1 MEELKKK
8 KELVYKGGGEERIKA
23 QHDKGKLTARERLS
37 LLFDGNTFQEFMG
50 FATTKATEFGLDK
63 NKVYG
68 DGVVTGWGKVEGRT
82 VFAYAQDFISLGGT
96 LGEVHA
102 NKIARV
108 YELALK
114 TGAPVVGINDSGG
127 ARIQEGAV
135 ALEGYGA
142 VFKMNVMAS
151 GVIPQITIMAG
162 PAAGGEGYGA
172 VFKMNVMASGVIP
185 QITIMAGPAAGGA
198 VYSPALTDFIIMI
211 KGDAYYMFVTGPEI
225 TKVAL
230 GEEVSYQD
238 LGGAIVHSTKSGVIH
253 FMAENEQD
261 AINITK
267 KLLSYLPSNN
277 MEEPPYIDTGDAAD
291 RDVSGANDIIPTDP
305 VKPYSMRELIYRTV
319 DNGEFMEVHKY
330 WANNMIIGFARIGG
344 NVVGIV
350 ANNPEEFGG
359 AIDVDAADKAARFIR
374 FCDAFNIPLISL
386 VDTPGYVPGTEQ
398 EYKGIIRHGAKMLY
412 AFAEATVPK
421 ITVILR
427 KSYGGAHIAMSIK
440 SLGADLVYAWPNA
453 EIAVTGPEGA
463 VRILYK
469 RDLQKMSNPEDY
481 IKQKIEEYRRLF
493 ANPYWAA
500 EKGLI
505 DDVIE
510 PKDTRRIIYSALEML
525 KNKREYRY
533 PKKHGNI
540 PL

>member
-1 MEELKKK
+1 MATTYEKPDMGRLVEELRSLKAKA
-8 KELVYKGGGEERIKA
+8 YQGGGEDRIKF
-23 QHDKGKLTARERLS
+23 QHSKGKLTARERLA
-37 LLFDGNTFQEFMG
+37 LLFDEGTFNEIMT

-63 NKVYG
+63 NRVYG

-82 VFAYAQDFISLGGT
+82 VFAFAQDFTSIGGT
-96 LGEVHA
+96 LGETHA
-102 NKIARV
+102 SKITRI
-108 YELALK
+108 YEMALK
-114 TGAPVVGINDSGG
+114 VGAPVIGINDSGG

-142 VFKMNVMAS
+142 VFKANVMAS
-151 GVIPQITIMAG
+151 GV
-162 PAAGGEGYGA
+162 
-172 VFKMNVMASGVIP
+172 VP

-225 TKVAL
+225 TKVVL
-230 GEEVSYQD
+230 GEDVSFQD
-238 LGGAIVHSTKSGVIH
+238 LGGAIIHATKSGVVH
-253 FMAENEQD
+253 FVAENEND

-267 KLLSYLPSNN
+267 RLLSYLPSNN
-277 MEEPPYIDTGDAAD
+277 MEDPPFLDTGDPSD
-291 RDVSGANDIIPTDP
+291 REVKDVESVVPTDT
-305 VKPYSMRELIYRTV
+305 VKPFDMREVIYRVV
-319 DNGEFMEVHKY
+319 DNGEFMEVQRH
-330 WANNMIIGFARIGG
+330 WAQNMVVGFARMAG

-350 ANNPEEFGG
+350 ANNSAHLGA
-359 AIDVDAADKAARFIR
+359 AIDIDAADKASRFIR

-386 VDTPGYVPGTEQ
+386 VDTPGYMPGTDQ

-421 ITVILR
+421 ITVVIR
-427 KSYGGAHIAMSIK
+427 RSYGGAHIAMSIK
-440 SLGADLVYAWPNA
+440 SLGADLIYAWPSA

-463 VRILYK
+463 VRILYRREIQNSK
-469 RDLQKMSNPEDY
+469 SPDDF
-481 IKQKIEEYRRLF
+481 IKERISEYKKLF

-510 PKDTRRIIYSALEML
+510 PKDTRKVIVSALDVL
-525 KNKREYRY
+525 KNKREFRY

>member
-1 MEELKKK
+1 MTTQLDKKRDFNELIEELRRLKSRAY
-8 KELVYKGGGEERIKA
+8 LGGGEERIKF
-23 QHDKGKLTARERLS
+23 QHSKNKLTARERLS
-37 LLFDGNTFQEFMG
+37 LLFDEGSFQEIMT
-50 FATTKATEFGLDK
+50 FATTRTTEFGLDK
-63 NKVYG
+63 NRYYG
-68 DGVVTGWGKVEGRT
+68 DGVIAGWGKIDGRL
-82 VFAYAQDFISLGGT
+82 VFAYAQDFTVLGGS

-102 NKIARV
+102 SKIVRI
-108 YELALK
+108 YEMALK
-114 TGAPVVGINDSGG
+114 VGAPVVGINDSGG
-127 ARIQEGAV
+127 ARIQEGA
-135 ALEGYGA
+135 L
-142 VFKMNVMAS
+142 S
-151 GVIPQITIMAG
+151 L
-162 PAAGGEGYGA
+162 EGYGA

-225 TKVAL
+225 TKVSL
-230 GEEVSYQD
+230 GEEVSYQE
-238 LGGAIVHSTKSGVIH
+238 LGGAIVHATKSGVVH
-253 FMAENEQD
+253 FVAEDERD
-261 AINITK
+261 AINIAK

-277 MEEPPYIDTGDAAD
+277 MEEPPFIDTGDD
-291 RDVSGANDIIPTDP
+291 PEREVSGLEEIVPTDSIKPFNIRDV
-305 VKPYSMRELIYRTV
+305 IYRIV
-319 DNGEFMEVHKY
+319 DNQEFLEVHKY
-330 WANNMIIGFARIGG
+330 WADNIVVGFARIGG
-344 NVVGIV
+344 QVIGIV
-350 ANNPEEFGG
+350 ANNPLNYGG

-421 ITVILR
+421 ITIIVR

-440 SLGADLVYAWPNA
+440 SLGADLVYAWPTA

-463 VRILYK
+463 VRILYRREIQNSK
-469 RDLQKMSNPEDY
+469 NPEEF
-481 IKQKIEEYRRLF
+481 IKEKITEYKKLF

-510 PKDTRRIIYSALEML
+510 PKDTRKIIYRALQML
-525 KNKREYRY
+525 RNKREFRY

>member
-1 MEELKKK
+1 MSIYEKPPVEKLIEELRQL
-8 KELVYKGGGEERIKA
+8 KEKAYKGGGDERIQF
-23 QHDKGKLTARERLS
+23 QHSKGKLTARERLA
-37 LLFDGNTFQEFMG
+37 LLFDDGKYNEIMT
-50 FATTKATEFGLDK
+50 FATTRATEFGLDK
-63 NKVYG
+63 QRFYG
-68 DGVVTGWGKVEGRT
+68 DGVVTGWGKVDGRT
-82 VFAYAQDFISLGGT
+82 VFAYAQDFTVLGGSLGET
-96 LGEVHA
+96 HA
-102 NKIARV
+102 NKIVRV

-114 TGAPVVGINDSGG
+114 VGAPVVGINDSGG
-127 ARIQEGAV
+127 ARIQEGAMS
-135 ALEGYGA
+135 L
-142 VFKMNVMAS
+142 
-151 GVIPQITIMAG
+151 
-162 PAAGGEGYGA
+162 EGYGA

-225 TKVAL
+225 TKVVL
-230 GEEVSYQD
+230 GEEVSFQD
-238 LGGAIVHSTKSGVIH
+238 LGGAVVHATKSGVVH
-253 FMAENEQD
+253 FMVDNEQE
-261 AINITK
+261 AINLTK
-267 KLLSYLPSNN
+267 RLLSYLPSNN
-277 MEEPPYIDTGDAAD
+277 MEEPPYIDTGDPAD
-291 RDVSGANDIIPTDP
+291 RDAAGVEQIVPNDAA
-305 VKPYSMRELIYRTV
+305 KPYNMREIIYKIV
-319 DNGEFMEVHKY
+319 DNGEFLEVHRH
-330 WANNMIIGFARIGG
+330 WAQNIIVGFARIAG

-359 AIDVDAADKAARFIR
+359 SIDIDAADKAARFIR

-421 ITVILR
+421 ITVIIR

-440 SLGADLVYAWPNA
+440 SLGADLVYAWPTA

-463 VRILYK
+463 VRILYRK
-469 RDLQKMSNPEDY
+469 EIQQATNPDDVL
-481 IKQKIEEYRRLF
+481 KQRIAEYRKLF

-500 EKGLI
+500 EKGLV

-510 PKDTRRIIYSALEML
+510 PKDTRRVIAAGLEML
-525 KNKREYRY
+525 KTKREYRY

>member
-1 MEELKKK
+1 MSMYEKPPVEKLIEELRQL
-8 KELVYKGGGEERIKA
+8 KEKAYKGGGDERIQF
-23 QHDKGKLTARERLS
+23 QHSKGKLTARERLA
-37 LLFDGNTFQEFMG
+37 LLFDDGKFNEIMT
-50 FATTKATEFGLDK
+50 FATTRATEFGLDK
-63 NKVYG
+63 QRFYG
-68 DGVVTGWGKVEGRT
+68 DGVVTGWGKVDGRT
-82 VFAYAQDFISLGGT
+82 VFAYAQDFTVLGGSLGET
-96 LGEVHA
+96 HA
-102 NKIARV
+102 NKIVKA

-114 TGAPVVGINDSGG
+114 VGAPVVGINDSGG
-127 ARIQEGAV
+127 ARIQEGA
-135 ALEGYGA
+135 L
-142 VFKMNVMAS
+142 S
-151 GVIPQITIMAG
+151 L
-162 PAAGGEGYGA
+162 EGYGA

-225 TKVAL
+225 TKVVL
-230 GEEVSYQD
+230 GEEVSFQD
-238 LGGAIVHSTKSGVIH
+238 LGGAVVHATKSGVVH
-253 FMAENEQD
+253 FMVDSEQE
-261 AINITK
+261 AINLTK
-267 KLLSYLPSNN
+267 RLLSYLPSNN
-277 MEEPPYIDTGDAAD
+277 MEEPPYIDTGDPAD
-291 RDVSGANDIIPTDP
+291 RDATGVEQIVPNDAA
-305 VKPYSMRELIYRTV
+305 KPYNMREIIYKIV
-319 DNGEFMEVHKY
+319 DNGEFLEVHRH
-330 WANNMIIGFARIGG
+330 WAQNIIVGFARIAG

-359 AIDVDAADKAARFIR
+359 SIDIDAADKAARFIR

-386 VDTPGYVPGTEQ
+386 VDTPGYVPGTDQ

-421 ITVILR
+421 ITVIVR

-440 SLGADLVYAWPNA
+440 SLGADLVYAWPTA

-463 VRILYK
+463 VRILY
-469 RDLQKMSNPEDY
+469 RREIQQASNPDEVL
-481 IKQKIEEYRRLF
+481 KQRIAEYRKLF

-500 EKGLI
+500 EKGLV

-510 PKDTRRIIYSALEML
+510 PKDTRRVIAAGLEML
-525 KNKREYRY
+525 KTKREYRY

>member
-1 MEELKKK
+1 MTSTYDKILEELKKK
-8 KELVYKGGGEERIKA
+8 KELVCKGGGEERIKA

-37 LLFDGNTFQEFMG
+37 LLFDDNTFQEFMG

-162 PAAGGEGYGA
+162 PAAGG
-172 VFKMNVMASGVIP
+172 
-185 QITIMAGPAAGGA
+185 A

-238 LGGAIVHSTKSGVIH
+238 LGGAVVHSTKSGVVH

-277 MEEPPYIDTGDAAD
+277 MEEPPYIDTGDSAD
-291 RDVSGANDIIPTDP
+291 RDVSGAGDIIPSDP

-319 DNGEFMEVHKY
+319 DNGEFLEVHKY
-330 WANNMIIGFARIGG
+330 WANNIIIGFARIGG

-510 PKDTRRIIYSALEML
+510 PKDTRRIIYFSLEML
-525 KNKREYRY
+525 KSKREYRY

>member
-1 MEELKKK
+1 MSAEKSAYEKLLDELRQR
-8 KELVYKGGGEERIKA
+8 KEKAYKGGGDERIKA
-23 QHDKGKLTARERLS
+23 QHSKGKLTARERLA
-37 LLFDGNTFQEFMG
+37 LLFDESTFNEIMT
-50 FATTKATEFGLDK
+50 FATTRATEFGLDK
-63 NKVYG
+63 ERYYG
-68 DGVVTGWGKVEGRT
+68 DGVVTGWGKVDGRT
-82 VFAYAQDFISLGGT
+82 VFAYAQDFTEIGGT
-96 LGEVHA
+96 LGEMHA
-102 NKIARV
+102 AKIGKI

-114 TGAPVVGINDSGG
+114 VGAPVVGINDSGG
-127 ARIQEGAV
+127 ARIQEGAM
-135 ALEGYGA
+135 ALEGYGL
-142 VFKMNVMAS
+142 VFKN
-151 GVIPQITIMAG
+151 
-162 PAAGGEGYGA
+162 
-172 VFKMNVMASGVIP
+172 NVMASGVIP

-225 TKVAL
+225 TKVVL
-230 GEEVSYQD
+230 GEEVTFQD
-238 LGGAIVHSTKSGVIH
+238 LGGAAVHASKSGVVH
-253 FMAENEQD
+253 FMVDSEQE
-261 AINITK
+261 AINTAK

-277 MEEPPYIDTGDAAD
+277 MEEPPYMDTGDPMD
-291 RDVSGANDIIPTDP
+291 RDVSGVDQIMPDDP
-305 VKPYSMRELIYRTV
+305 AKPYNMKEIISRIV
-319 DNGEFMEVHKY
+319 DNGEFLEVHKH
-330 WANNMIIGFARIGG
+330 WARNIIVGFARIGG

-359 AIDVDAADKAARFIR
+359 SIDIDAADKAARFIR

-386 VDTPGYVPGTEQ
+386 VDTPGYVPGTDQ

-421 ITVILR
+421 ITMIVR

-440 SLGADLVYAWPNA
+440 SLGADLVYAWPTA

-469 RDLQKMSNPEDY
+469 REIQQASNPDDF
-481 IKQKIEEYRRLF
+481 IKQKIAEYRKLF

-500 EKGLI
+500 EKGLV

-510 PKDTRRIIYSALEML
+510 PKDTRRVIAAALEML
-525 KNKREYRY
+525 RNKREYRY

>member
-1 MEELKKK
+1 MSIYEKPPVEKLIEELRQL
-8 KELVYKGGGEERIKA
+8 KEKAYKGGGDERIQF
-23 QHDKGKLTARERLS
+23 QHSKGKLTARERLS
-37 LLFDGNTFQEFMG
+37 LLFDEGTFNEIMT
-50 FATTKATEFGLDK
+50 FATTRATEFGLDK
-63 NKVYG
+63 QRYYG
-68 DGVVTGWGKVEGRT
+68 DGVVTGWGKVDGRT
-82 VFAYAQDFISLGGT
+82 VFAYAQDFTVLGGSLG
-96 LGEVHA
+96 EMHA
-102 NKIARV
+102 NKIVRV

-114 TGAPVVGINDSGG
+114 VGAPVVGINDSGG
-127 ARIQEGAV
+127 ARIQEGAMS
-135 ALEGYGA
+135 L
-142 VFKMNVMAS
+142 
-151 GVIPQITIMAG
+151 
-162 PAAGGEGYGA
+162 EGYGA

-225 TKVAL
+225 TKVVL

-238 LGGAIVHSTKSGVIH
+238 LGGAVVHATKSGVVH
-253 FMAENEQD
+253 FMVDSEQE
-261 AINITK
+261 AINLTK
-267 KLLSYLPSNN
+267 RLLSYLPSNN
-277 MEEPPYIDTGDAAD
+277 MEEPPYIDTGDPAD
-291 RDVSGANDIIPTDP
+291 RDVAGVEQIVPNDSA
-305 VKPYSMRELIYRTV
+305 KPFNMREIIYRIV
-319 DNGEFMEVHKY
+319 DNGEFLEVHRH
-330 WANNMIIGFARIGG
+330 WAQNIIVGFARIAG

-359 AIDVDAADKAARFIR
+359 SIDIDAADKAARFIR

-398 EYKGIIRHGAKMLY
+398 EYRGIIRHGAKMLY

-421 ITVILR
+421 ITVIIR

-440 SLGADLVYAWPNA
+440 SLGADLVYAWPTA

-469 RDLQKMSNPEDY
+469 KELQQAQNPDELL
-481 IKQKIEEYRRLF
+481 KQRIAEYKKLF

-510 PKDTRRIIYSALEML
+510 PKDTRRVIAAALEML

>member
-1 MEELKKK
+1 MAVSSEKSGLDKLVEQLRELKAKA
-8 KELVYKGGGEERIKA
+8 YQGGGEERIKA
-23 QHDKGKLTARERLS
+23 QHQKGKLTARERLA
-37 LLFDGNTFQEFMG
+37 LLFDEGSFNEVMT

-63 NKVYG
+63 NRVYG

-82 VFAYAQDFISLGGT
+82 VFAYAQDFTSIGGT
-96 LGEVHA
+96 LGETHA
-102 NKIARV
+102 AKIGKV

-114 TGAPVVGINDSGG
+114 VGAPVVGINDSGG

-135 ALEGYGA
+135 ALEGYGL
-142 VFKMNVMAS
+142 VFKYNVW
-151 GVIPQITIMAG
+151 
-162 PAAGGEGYGA
+162 
-172 VFKMNVMASGVIP
+172 ASGVIP

-225 TKVAL
+225 TKVVL
-230 GEEVSYQD
+230 GEEVTFQD
-238 LGGAIVHSTKSGVIH
+238 LGGAVVHATKSGVVH
-253 FMAENEQD
+253 FLAESEQE
-261 AINITK
+261 ALQITK
-267 KLLSYLPSNN
+267 RLLSYLPSNN
-277 MEEPPYIDTGDAAD
+277 MEEPPYMDTGDPAD
-291 RDVSGANDIIPTDP
+291 RDVSGVEQVMPTDSA
-305 VKPYSMRELIYRTV
+305 KPFDMKEIIYRIV
-319 DNGEFMEVHKY
+319 DNGEFLEVHKH
-330 WANNMIIGFARIGG
+330 WAQNIVVGFARIAG

-350 ANNPEEFGG
+350 ANNSNVLGG
-359 AIDVDAADKAARFIR
+359 SIDVDAADKAARFIR
-374 FCDAFNIPLISL
+374 FCDAFNIPLISI

-421 ITVILR
+421 VTVIVR

-440 SLGADLVYAWPNA
+440 SLGADLVYAWPTA

-463 VRILYK
+463 VRILY
-469 RDLQKMSNPEDY
+469 RREIQNSPNSDEL

-500 EKGLI
+500 EKGII

-510 PKDTRRIIYSALEML
+510 PKDTRRVIVNALSML
-525 KNKREYRY
+525 KNKREYRP

>member
-1 MEELKKK
+1 AMYEKPPVEKLIEELRQL
-8 KELVYKGGGEERIKA
+8 KEKAYKGGGDERIQF
-23 QHDKGKLTARERLS
+23 QHSKGKLTARERLA
-37 LLFDGNTFQEFMG
+37 LLFDDGKFNEIMT
-50 FATTKATEFGLDK
+50 FATTRATEFGLDK
-63 NKVYG
+63 QRFYG
-68 DGVVTGWGKVEGRT
+68 DGVVTGWGKVDGRT
-82 VFAYAQDFISLGGT
+82 VFAYAQDFTVLGGSLGET
-96 LGEVHA
+96 HA
-102 NKIARV
+102 NKIVRA

-114 TGAPVVGINDSGG
+114 VGAPVVGINDSGG
-127 ARIQEGAV
+127 ARIQEGA
-135 ALEGYGA
+135 L
-142 VFKMNVMAS
+142 S
-151 GVIPQITIMAG
+151 L
-162 PAAGGEGYGA
+162 EGYGA

-225 TKVAL
+225 TKVVL
-230 GEEVSYQD
+230 GEEVSFQD
-238 LGGAIVHSTKSGVIH
+238 LGGAVVHATKSGVVH
-253 FMAENEQD
+253 FMVDSEQE
-261 AINITK
+261 AINLTK
-267 KLLSYLPSNN
+267 RLLSYLPSNN
-277 MEEPPYIDTGDAAD
+277 MEEPPYIDTGDPAD
-291 RDVSGANDIIPTDP
+291 RDATGVEQIVPNDAA
-305 VKPYSMRELIYRTV
+305 KPYNMREIIYKIV
-319 DNGEFMEVHKY
+319 DNGEFLEVHKH
-330 WANNMIIGFARIGG
+330 WAQNIIVGFARIAG

-359 AIDVDAADKAARFIR
+359 SIDIDAADKAARFIR

-386 VDTPGYVPGTEQ
+386 VDTPGYVPGTDQ

-421 ITVILR
+421 ITVIVR

-440 SLGADLVYAWPNA
+440 SLGADLVYAWPTA

-463 VRILYK
+463 VRILYRK
-469 RDLQKMSNPEDY
+469 EIQQASNPDDVL
-481 IKQKIEEYRRLF
+481 KQRIAEYRKLF

-500 EKGLI
+500 EKGLV

-510 PKDTRRIIYSALEML
+510 PKDTRRVIVAGLEML
-525 KNKREYRY
+525 KTKREYRY

>member
-1 MEELKKK
+1 MSMYEKPPVEKLIEELRQL
-8 KELVYKGGGEERIKA
+8 KEKAYKGGGDERIQF
-23 QHDKGKLTARERLS
+23 QHSKGKLTARERLA
-37 LLFDGNTFQEFMG
+37 LLFDDGKFNEIMT
-50 FATTKATEFGLDK
+50 FATTRATEFGLDK
-63 NKVYG
+63 QRFYG
-68 DGVVTGWGKVEGRT
+68 DGVVTGWGKVDGRT
-82 VFAYAQDFISLGGT
+82 VFAYAQDFTVLGGSLGET
-96 LGEVHA
+96 HA
-102 NKIARV
+102 NKIVKA

-114 TGAPVVGINDSGG
+114 VGAPVVGINDSGG
-127 ARIQEGAV
+127 ARIQEGA
-135 ALEGYGA
+135 L
-142 VFKMNVMAS
+142 S
-151 GVIPQITIMAG
+151 L
-162 PAAGGEGYGA
+162 EGYGA

-225 TKVAL
+225 TKVVL
-230 GEEVSYQD
+230 GEEVSFQD
-238 LGGAIVHSTKSGVIH
+238 LGGAIVHATKSGVVH
-253 FMAENEQD
+253 FMVDSEQE
-261 AINITK
+261 AINLTK
-267 KLLSYLPSNN
+267 RLLSYLPSNN
-277 MEEPPYIDTGDAAD
+277 MEEPPYIDTGDPAD
-291 RDVSGANDIIPTDP
+291 RDATGVEQIVPNDAA
-305 VKPYSMRELIYRTV
+305 KPYNMREIIYKIV
-319 DNGEFMEVHKY
+319 DNGEFLEVHRH
-330 WANNMIIGFARIGG
+330 WAQNIIVGFARIAG

-359 AIDVDAADKAARFIR
+359 SIDIDAADKAARFIR

-386 VDTPGYVPGTEQ
+386 VDTPGYVPGTDQ

-421 ITVILR
+421 ITVIVR

-440 SLGADLVYAWPNA
+440 SLGADLVYAWPTA

-463 VRILYK
+463 VRILY
-469 RDLQKMSNPEDY
+469 RREIQQASNPDEVL
-481 IKQKIEEYRRLF
+481 KQRIAEYRKLF

-500 EKGLI
+500 EKGLV

-510 PKDTRRIIYSALEML
+510 PKDTRRVIAAGLEML
-525 KNKREYRY
+525 KTKREYRY

>member
-1 MEELKKK
+1 MSMYEKPPVEKLIEELRQL
-8 KELVYKGGGEERIKA
+8 KEKVYKGGGDERIQF
-23 QHDKGKLTARERLS
+23 QHSKGKLTARERLA
-37 LLFDGNTFQEFMG
+37 LLFDDGKFNEIMT
-50 FATTKATEFGLDK
+50 FATTRATEFGLDK
-63 NKVYG
+63 QRFYG
-68 DGVVTGWGKVEGRT
+68 DGVVTGWGKVDGRT
-82 VFAYAQDFISLGGT
+82 VFAYAQDFTVLGGSLGET
-96 LGEVHA
+96 HA
-102 NKIARV
+102 NKIVRA

-114 TGAPVVGINDSGG
+114 VGAPVVGINDSGG
-127 ARIQEGAV
+127 ARIQEGA
-135 ALEGYGA
+135 L
-142 VFKMNVMAS
+142 S
-151 GVIPQITIMAG
+151 L
-162 PAAGGEGYGA
+162 EGYGA

-225 TKVAL
+225 TKVVL
-230 GEEVSYQD
+230 GEEVSFQD
-238 LGGAIVHSTKSGVIH
+238 LGGAVVHATKSGVVH
-253 FMAENEQD
+253 FMVDNEQE
-261 AINITK
+261 AINLTK
-267 KLLSYLPSNN
+267 RLLSYLPSNN
-277 MEEPPYIDTGDAAD
+277 MEEPPYIDTGDPAD
-291 RDVSGANDIIPTDP
+291 RDASGVEQIVPNDAA
-305 VKPYSMRELIYRTV
+305 KPYNMREIIYKIV
-319 DNGEFMEVHKY
+319 DNSEFLEVHRH
-330 WANNMIIGFARIGG
+330 WAQNIIVGFARIAG

-359 AIDVDAADKAARFIR
+359 SIDIDAADKAARFIR

-386 VDTPGYVPGTEQ
+386 VDTPGYVPGTDQ

-421 ITVILR
+421 ITVIVR

-440 SLGADLVYAWPNA
+440 SLGADLVYAWPTA

-463 VRILYK
+463 VRILYRK
-469 RDLQKMSNPEDY
+469 EIQQASNPDDVL
-481 IKQKIEEYRRLF
+481 KQRIAEYRKLF

-500 EKGLI
+500 EKGLV

-510 PKDTRRIIYSALEML
+510 PKDTRRVIAAGLEML
-525 KNKREYRY
+525 KTKREYRY

>member
-1 MEELKKK
+1 MAEERTMDKLIEELRNMKAKAY
-8 KELVYKGGGEERIKA
+8 LGGGEERIRA
-23 QHDKGKLTARERLS
+23 QHAKGKLTARERLA
-37 LLFDGNTFQEFMG
+37 LLFDEGTFNEIMT

-63 NKVYG
+63 LKTYG
-68 DGVVTGWGKVEGRT
+68 DGVVAGWGKVDGRI
-82 VFAYAQDFISLGGT
+82 VFAYAQDFTQIGGT
-96 LGEVHA
+96 LGETHA
-102 NKIARV
+102 SKIGRV

-114 TGAPVVGINDSGG
+114 VGAPVVGINDSGG

-135 ALEGYGA
+135 ALEGYGL
-142 VFKMNVMAS
+142 
-151 GVIPQITIMAG
+151 
-162 PAAGGEGYGA
+162 

-225 TKVAL
+225 TRVSL
-230 GEEVSYQD
+230 GEEVTYQD
-238 LGGAIVHSTKSGVIH
+238 LGGAIVHATKSGVVH
-253 FMAENEQD
+253 FVAENEQD

-277 MEEPPYIDTGDAAD
+277 MEEPPYMDLGDPAD
-291 RDVSGANDIIPTDP
+291 RELKDVESVVPTDP
-305 VKPYSMRELIYRTV
+305 AKPFDMKEIIYRLV
-319 DNGEFMEVHKY
+319 DNGEFLEVHKH
-330 WANNMIIGFARIGG
+330 WAQNIVVGFARIAG

-350 ANNPEEFGG
+350 ANNSNYFGG

-386 VDTPGYVPGTEQ
+386 VDTPGYVPGTDQ

-421 ITVILR
+421 ITVIVR

-440 SLGADLVYAWPNA
+440 SLGADLVYAWPTA

-463 VRILYK
+463 IRILY
-469 RDLQKMSNPEDY
+469 RRELQSSPNPNEFL
-481 IKQKIEEYRRLF
+481 KQKIAEYRKLF

-510 PKDTRRIIYSALEML
+510 PKDTRKVIVASLEML
-525 KNKREYRY
+525 RNKREYRY

>member
-1 MEELKKK
+1 MYEKPPVEKLIEELRQL
-8 KELVYKGGGEERIKA
+8 KEKAYKGGGDERIQF
-23 QHDKGKLTARERLS
+23 QHSKGKLTARERLA
-37 LLFDGNTFQEFMG
+37 LLFDDGKFNEIMT
-50 FATTKATEFGLDK
+50 FATTRATEFGLDK
-63 NKVYG
+63 QRFYG
-68 DGVVTGWGKVEGRT
+68 DGVVTGWGKVDGRT
-82 VFAYAQDFISLGGT
+82 VFAYAQDFTVLGGSLGET
-96 LGEVHA
+96 HA
-102 NKIARV
+102 NKIVRA

-114 TGAPVVGINDSGG
+114 VGAPVVGINDSGG
-127 ARIQEGAV
+127 ARIQEGA
-135 ALEGYGA
+135 L
-142 VFKMNVMAS
+142 S
-151 GVIPQITIMAG
+151 L
-162 PAAGGEGYGA
+162 EGYGA

-225 TKVAL
+225 TKVVL
-230 GEEVSYQD
+230 GEEVSFQD
-238 LGGAIVHSTKSGVIH
+238 LGGAVVHATKSGVVH
-253 FMAENEQD
+253 FMVDSEQE
-261 AINITK
+261 AINLTK
-267 KLLSYLPSNN
+267 RLLSYLPSNN
-277 MEEPPYIDTGDAAD
+277 MEEPPYIDTGDPAD
-291 RDVSGANDIIPTDP
+291 RDATGVEQIVPNDAA
-305 VKPYSMRELIYRTV
+305 KPYNMREIIYKIV
-319 DNGEFMEVHKY
+319 DNGEFLEVHKH
-330 WANNMIIGFARIGG
+330 WAQNIIVGFARIAG

-359 AIDVDAADKAARFIR
+359 SIDIDAADKAARFIR

-386 VDTPGYVPGTEQ
+386 VDTPGYVPGTDQ

-421 ITVILR
+421 ITVIVR

-440 SLGADLVYAWPNA
+440 SLGADLVYAWPTA

-463 VRILYK
+463 VRILYRK
-469 RDLQKMSNPEDY
+469 EIQQASNPDDVL
-481 IKQKIEEYRRLF
+481 KQRIAEYRKLF

-500 EKGLI
+500 EKGLV

-510 PKDTRRIIYSALEML
+510 PKDTRRVIVAGLEML
-525 KNKREYRY
+525 KTKREYRY